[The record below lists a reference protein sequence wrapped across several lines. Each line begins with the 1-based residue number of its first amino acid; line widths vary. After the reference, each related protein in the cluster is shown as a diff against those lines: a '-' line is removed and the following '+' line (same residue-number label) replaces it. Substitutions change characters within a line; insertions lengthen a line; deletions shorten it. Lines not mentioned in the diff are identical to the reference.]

1 MRKILAMITPVLAL
15 SLSACLPQDPSVGT
29 GPIELSRRVQLG
41 FEAYQKER
49 APGHFA
55 VSVDGQE
62 AAYNY
67 CPDGRCLAGSKPEA
81 IHRCEK
87 RSGGTPCKI
96 YGAKGEIV
104 WITSPET
111 GS

>member
-1 MRKILAMITPVLAL
+1 MLARLAVTAVMIAL
-15 SLSACLPQDPSVGT
+15 SLSACVRDPSVGT
-29 GPIELSRRVQLG
+29 GPIELSPRVQAG

-55 VSVDGQE
+55 VSIDGEE

-67 CPDGRCLAGSKPEA
+67 CPDGRCVRGSKTEA

-87 RSGGTPCKI
+87 RSGGMTCKI
-96 YGAKGEIV
+96 YGANGEV
-104 WITSPET
+104 VRARDADA